1 MTIKTRCAASLLKG
15 GLGVEIAYYGK
26 RHELEKT
33 VSNSENGREAR
44 QKRRIGGR
52 TRRRGDGGW
61 AVRGATPSGRA
72 TLRIFRCVATNC

>member
-1 MTIKTRCAASLLKG
+1 MGDALVFSIATKVLA
-15 GLGVEIAYYGK
+15 GVETAYYGK
-26 RHELEKT
+26 RHELGKT
-33 VSNSENGREAR
+33 LPNSENGREVR

-61 AVRGATPSGRA
+61 VLRGATPSGRA